1 MQIFIKSAYSLSII
15 FWLGSIFF
23 FSFIAAPSI
32 FRVLPRELAGN
43 VVADIFPKYY
53 YISYICG
60 ILALISLLLCVSRGY
75 LPKNRLNLYCLVL
88 IIIMLGLSI
97 FSGIYLRSKVS
108 SVKQE
113 IRSVEQSS
121 EKINVLKKR
130 FGKLH
135 GISAIINLIIFTF
148 GIALVIINTY
158 NIRVE

>member
-1 MQIFIKSAYSLSII
+1 
-15 FWLGSIFF
+15 
-23 FSFIAAPSI
+23 
-32 FRVLPRELAGN
+32 
-43 VVADIFPKYY
+43 
-53 YISYICG
+53 
-60 ILALISLLLCVSRGY
+60 
-75 LPKNRLNLYCLVL
+75 
-88 IIIMLGLSI
+88 MLGLSI